1 MASRGEVLIPKRCEI
16 IDIKYVLGERY
27 LVLWTDCYA
36 FWKLVE
42 KKGVWDSLKLS
53 SVSCSKWW
61 HAVPFTGMARGDWEM
76 GMDVMKWNKMY
87 CTPFPFP
94 SHHPSWVAEVLKR
107 WRGGLPPGQMGPI
120 LKIHCALET
129 SSWKHRRP
137 RCPHKVTYRALLL
150 WIRRFSQ
157 HFEPFRKVPTGQKKE
172 LTVKRN
178 HG

>member
-42 KKGVWDSLKLS
+42 KKGVWDSLKLLPS
-53 SVSCSKWW
+53 AALSDDTRCHSLGWPEETV
-61 HAVPFTGMARGDWEM
+61 WEM

-107 WRGGLPPGQMGPI
+107 CRGGLPPGTNGPNFKNT
-120 LKIHCALET
+120 LCSWNQPLET
-129 SSWKHRRP
+129 SAPTLPTQGHVPCS
-137 RCPHKVTYRALLL
+137 
-150 WIRRFSQ
+150 
-157 HFEPFRKVPTGQKKE
+157 PFVNTPF
-172 LTVKRN
+172 
-178 HG
+178 